1 VVVDR
6 LFHLSHDWTVDTNI
20 TRVAPKSAPFTVIL
34 PLLAGEAVTTPGLKV
49 SDGNIAVG
57 LAAGEDDQAF
67 ASILPRAD
75 QLELVASRDRPY
87 SERWR
92 FEVAPTWHADFGGT
106 PAVAPAQETG
116 IWSFEFYPRPGER
129 LTVKVTRPTAS
140 PGGTL
145 AFDSAALRTVVGKRS
160 SDTTLELHYR
170 STQGGR
176 QTLHVPEDAVVTR
189 VLSDGQP
196 LALRPEH
203 GELSL
208 SALPGTHTWSVD
220 WQSPA
225 GVHLLTRSPPVAQA
239 APASNLQLSMRLPED
254 RWVLYAFGP
263 GVGPT
268 ILYWGELLV
277 FIVAAWWIGRSSLTP
292 LPVRDWLLL
301 GLGLSTFSWG
311 VLGLF
316 AVFIALFQWRSRH
329 PAVSERRR
337 FNLLQL
343 VSALLAVAAILAVVA
358 AVPQGLL
365 AQPDMRIEPAGSAG
379 ELNWFIDQTT
389 GHFPAPG
396 VLSISLWWY
405 KLAMLAWAL
414 WLSFALT
421 RWTRWAWQVFM
432 RDGLWRRAPLR
443 APPPPPTS
451 APQPSEA

>member
-1 VVVDR
+1 
-6 LFHLSHDWTVDTNI
+6 
-20 TRVAPKSAPFTVIL
+20 
-34 PLLAGEAVTTPGLKV
+34 
-49 SDGNIAVG
+49 
-57 LAAGEDDQAF
+57 
-67 ASILPRAD
+67 
-75 QLELVASRDRPY
+75 
-87 SERWR
+87 
-92 FEVAPTWHADFGGT
+92 
-106 PAVAPAQETG
+106 
-116 IWSFEFYPRPGER
+116 
-129 LTVKVTRPTAS
+129 VKVTRPAAS
-140 PGGTL
+140 KGGTL
-145 AFDSAALRTVVGKRS
+145 AFDNVTLRTVAGKRS

-176 QTLHVPEDAVVTR
+176 QTLHIPADAVVTK

-208 SALPGTHTWSVD
+208 SALPGAHTWSVS

-225 GVHLLTRSPPVAQA
+225 GVRLITRSPPVIQA
-239 APASNLQLSMRLPED
+239 APASNLQLSMQLPQD

-268 ILYWGELLV
+268 ILYWGELLLFV
-277 FIVAAWWIGRSSLTP
+277 AAAWWIGRSALKA
-292 LPVRDWLLL
+292 LPARDWLLL
-301 GLGLSTFSWG
+301 GLGLSTFSWL

-316 AVFIALFQWRSRH
+316 ALFIALFQWRARH
-329 PAVSERRR
+329 PAPIARQR
-337 FNLLQL
+337 FNVLQL
-343 VSALLAVAAILAVVA
+343 LSALLAVVAILAVVA

-365 AQPDMRIEPAGSAG
+365 AQPDMRIEPVGSNG
-379 ELNWFIDQTT
+379 ELTWFIDQAAE
-389 GHFPAPG
+389 HFPTPS

-443 APPPPPTS
+443 TAPPP
-451 APQPSEA
+451 APALQPSGA